1 MSRML
6 RHVPTG
12 DLYIFT
18 AILAKRADMELVPE
32 EAPVVEVVEPEVVV
46 EVAMA
51 AVEVKSEPAKKAG
64 NKKEK
69 AVQSAETLSI
79 DIEE

>member
-6 RHVPTG
+6 RHIPTG

-18 AILAKRADMELVPE
+18 SILAKRPDMEMVPE
-32 EAPVVEVVEPEVVV
+32 VEEPAPVE
-46 EVAMA
+46 EVAA
-51 AVEVKSEPAKKAG
+51 AAEELPVEEKPVIEKKAG
-64 NKKEK
+64 PKKKKE
-69 AVQSAETLSI
+69 VQSAETLSI

>member
-12 DLYIFT
+12 DLYVFT
-18 AILAKRADMELVPE
+18 SILAKRPDMELVPE
-32 EAPVVEVVEPEVVV
+32 DAAVAV
-46 EVAMA
+46 EVAQDESFVTEEKP
-51 AVEVKSEPAKKAG
+51 AVKKNTG
-64 NKKEK
+64 PRKKKE
-69 AVQSAETLSI
+69 VQSAETLSI